1 MLTALLSLFPFV
13 FLAVTFVATYL
24 LGYQRGVEAE
34 RACPDATVWPRHPVV
49 GGGAPDYAALDDL
62 LGEVTSAKEN
72 R

>member
-24 LGYQRGVEAE
+24 FGYQRGVEAE
-34 RACPDATVWPRHPVV
+34 RADATVWQMPTAVRERILAQQHT
-49 GGGAPDYAALDDL
+49 ALDDL